1 LTEKHLYTVWY
12 KYYMYFPRLG
22 LAVIPALTRDWG
34 IGVIRVMHS
43 ARDGVSP
50 MSGRPADSTI
60 F

>member
-1 LTEKHLYTVWY
+1 M
-12 KYYMYFPRLG
+12 YYMYFPRLG

-34 IGVIRVMHS
+34 IGVIRVIHS